1 MEGNSNLKISRS
13 VRSCICHSAVP
24 TRSVVQTGF
33 NFCPHAIPMLRVPP
47 KRGGKPASFCR
58 IAASAR
64 SRRGTRGGSEGG
76 TAPPGLGDV
85 VSAAA
90 RAPSRRR
97 RRRRPLPTSS
107 GSDRAGPGCHR
118 ARRPAGQRR
127 CRRNNVGSAARARHS
142 SIARAYLVL
151 RRRRARSYAAAPP
164 VSVVPALLPPR
175 GVRVA
180 SRRVAHG
187 QAQVPQPRIACAV
200 LLSVTRAR
208 APAARQRL
216 NVTCPPAPRPWPCI
230 PFLRSGA
237 GVSEEAPRI
246 IDRISCVGMS
256 RARAWVALEIRER

>member
-13 VRSCICHSAVP
+13 VRSCICHSVP

-127 CRRNNVGSAARARHS
+127 GVTR
-142 SIARAYLVL
+142 
-151 RRRRARSYAAAPP
+151 
-164 VSVVPALLPPR
+164 LLPPCLWSLHSCR
-175 GVRVA
+175 RAAFA
-180 SRRVAHG
+180 SRRVASPTAKHKFPSH
-187 QAQVPQPRIACAV
+187 ALPV
-200 LLSVTRAR
+200 LYCCL
-208 APAARQRL
+208 
-216 NVTCPPAPRPWPCI
+216 
-230 PFLRSGA
+230 
-237 GVSEEAPRI
+237 
-246 IDRISCVGMS
+246 S
-256 RARAWVALEIRER
+256 RARARRPLVNGST